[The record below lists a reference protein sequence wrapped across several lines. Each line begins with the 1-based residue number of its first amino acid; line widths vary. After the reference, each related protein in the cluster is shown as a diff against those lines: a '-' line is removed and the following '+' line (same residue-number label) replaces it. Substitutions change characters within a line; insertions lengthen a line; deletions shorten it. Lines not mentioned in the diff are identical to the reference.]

1 MSISDIFWALVS
13 IAIFLMLVIV
23 CVLGYFE
30 FKHQVAI
37 DKLKNPG
44 KPDAAEIELT
54 FPELSRWEM
63 DRAVYN
69 ARKTD
74 KQLRKYRRN
83 YCMAGYRN

>member
-1 MSISDIFWALVS
+1 MSFSDIFWALVS
-13 IAIFLMLVIV
+13 IALFIMLVITV
-23 CVLGYFE
+23 GFGCVEY
-30 FKHQVAI
+30 KRQAAI
-37 DKLKNPG
+37 DRLKNPG

-74 KQLRKYRRN
+74 KRLRKYRRN
-83 YCMAGYRN
+83 YHMAGYRN